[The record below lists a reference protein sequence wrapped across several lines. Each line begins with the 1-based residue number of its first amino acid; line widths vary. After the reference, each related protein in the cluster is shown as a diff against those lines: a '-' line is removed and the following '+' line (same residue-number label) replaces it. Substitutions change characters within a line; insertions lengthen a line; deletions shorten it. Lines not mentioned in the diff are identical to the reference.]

1 MAKTIT
7 NTTFTTNIHLQ
18 DFKRYSTSWTHYNQT
33 TPTHHT
39 NQGKTE
45 HKIIITLQTITIPT
59 NNKNIQ
65 FDHSIQNP
73 MSSIQFQHSNT
84 FTSTNIHVGVSE
96 VHYLSEVHCGSAYEP
111 GGSGLPYYCT
121 PPVCVPDVIGALTV
135 RRLSKKKEK
144 GRQQNPDQLNGTR
157 TFTFLLF
164 CQPCQLLSFLG
175 FEDPT

>member
-59 NNKNIQ
+59 NYKNIQ

-73 MSSIQFQHSNT
+73 ISSIQFQHSNT
-84 FTSTNIHVGVSE
+84 FTSTNIVLVCPRSITCPRSIAGVPMSQAAP
-96 VHYLSEVHCGSAYEP
+96 VYLITR
-111 GGSGLPYYCT
+111 T

-164 CQPCQLLSFLG
+164 CHPCQLLSFLG